1 MHNGRL
7 MPTPKPGQI
16 RCPTCHRPTP
26 MAAFC
31 TQCGAAIPSSAQARP
46 RGMDRQELDARIR
59 QRRPG
64 EGRLRRGTPPDGAP
78 ASASGYVPFE
88 PAPED
93 VRAMRES
100 TEPVGRVDNTAPDFD
115 RAPAPPPPPPPVDD
129 GAGYGADEQPWQA
142 AGDDADQYAE
152 PDEAY
157 PYEADNDVEP
167 RRGGSNLL
175 PVIGFVVLAILAL
188 AVGAGLAGILGSGGV
203 AEASATPTA
212 SQSVAGSTAPSVEST
227 ASGAESSSTPEPT
240 DGPVT
245 FADGAELS
253 VQPCG
258 SSDFESS
265 SVGRPNDNPC
275 SADGSSI
282 SRGNVWVFVNF
293 AHAAGS
299 DALTLQLLQDGQV
312 QDEQKFTISS
322 KLPDCGATCNGLTYG
337 AQYKDL
343 LSGNYK
349 LILERDG
356 EFADSA
362 TFTVE

>member
-1 MHNGRL
+1 
-7 MPTPKPGQI
+7 
-16 RCPTCHRPTP
+16 

-31 TQCGAAIPSSAQARP
+31 TQCGAAIPASAQARP
-46 RGMDRQELDARIR
+46 RGMDRQQLDARIR

-64 EGRLRRGTPPDGAP
+64 EGRVRRGAAP
-78 ASASGYVPFE
+78 GEASGSAPGNVPFE

-93 VRAMRES
+93 VQAMRER

-115 RAPAPPPPPPPVDD
+115 RVAAAPPPPPAVDD
-129 GAGYGADEQPWQA
+129 EAVVAQEGWESALPDARDDYAD
-142 AGDDADQYAE
+142 AE
-152 PDEAY
+152 DAY
-157 PYEADNDVEP
+157 PYQYEPADEP
-167 RRGGSNLL
+167 RRGGPGML
-175 PVIGFVVLAILAL
+175 PVIGFVVLAVLAL

-212 SQSVAGSTAPSVEST
+212 SQSVPGSQAPSVEPTS
-227 ASGAESSSTPEPT
+227 SGAQASSTPEPT

-245 FADGAELS
+245 FPDGAELS
-253 VQPCG
+253 IQPCG
-258 SSDFESS
+258 TSAYESS
-265 SVGRPNDNPC
+265 AVGRPNENPC
-275 SADGSSI
+275 AVDGSSI

-299 DALTLQLLQDGQV
+299 DALTVQLLQDGQV
-312 QDEQKFTISS
+312 QDEQEFTINS

-337 AQYKDL
+337 AQYKEL